1 MPCVN
6 RPKLNKRLQERQGT
20 QGCKGKD
27 YMMNVG
33 KALNGCGGRNGK
45 SANGP
50 KEDEGTNRSKLRRI
64 GMMGG

>member
-1 MPCVN
+1 
-6 RPKLNKRLQERQGT
+6 
-20 QGCKGKD
+20 
-27 YMMNVG
+27 MMNVG